1 MSRHRAARAAAAPD
15 EERLEGDARPAKLQR
30 LEARQ
35 AAIAAPPPSGI
46 SQLQPLPSDP
56 SASCHSS
63 ALAHVAAAAQTA
75 ALVSQAAA
83 CPLPPPL
90 ARFTDH
96 LTGTLHSWPRNADG
110 STATC
115 AQVAARAMLHCQ
127 FIAQSR
133 AFCMRWL
140 QRQRMPA
147 HALALPETACALAL
161 PEAACA
167 RVRCS
172 ELAHVALIMTTSVKY
187 QRLRDR
193 RRGAEAIIARVHV
206 GHCKAVQVRRG
217 AARSRFYSSA

>member
-1 MSRHRAARAAAAPD
+1 MSRHRAAGAAAAPD
-15 EERLEGDARPAKLQR
+15 EERPDGDARPAKLQR
-30 LEARQ
+30 LEDRQ
-35 AAIAAPPPSGI
+35 AAVAAPPPS
-46 SQLQPLPSDP
+46 QLQPPSSDP

-63 ALAHVAAAAQTA
+63 SVAHAAAVAQTA
-75 ALVSQAAA
+75 ARISQAAA

-90 ARFTDH
+90 SHFTDH
-96 LTGTLHSWPRNADG
+96 LTGTLHSWPLNADG

-127 FIAQSR
+127 FIAQSH

-140 QRQRMPA
+140 LRQRP
-147 HALALPETACALAL
+147 HAQARAL

-172 ELAHVALIMTTSVKY
+172 ELAHIALKMATTVKY

-217 AARSRFYSSA
+217 TAGNRLYSSVS